1 MAHYTAYTTFTLG
14 TLLSFHS
21 GIVLGTF
28 SAPVHTETTRCSSG
42 RRGPLKMGVALINSG
57 CPARLVCLLFLVLF
71 RKMPSPKVVLYILLM
86 SHFRVQEDRRI
97 MLKNLRKLRSLR
109 KQRRQR
115 RTVLLL
121 FVFSLF
127 LNSSSVPRSIW
138 MRER

>member
-1 MAHYTAYTTFTLG
+1 MGKTLYQAALLETKTTFTLG
-14 TLLSFHS
+14 TLLSFRS

-42 RRGPLKMGVALINSG
+42 RHGPLKMGVALINSG
-57 CPARLVCLLFLVLF
+57 CAARLVCLLFLVLF

-109 KQRRQR
+109 KQ
-115 RTVLLL
+115 
-121 FVFSLF
+121 
-127 LNSSSVPRSIW
+127 
-138 MRER
+138 